1 MSTYRS
7 AWMQRWWSWLGRG
20 NTNENLQPMFP
31 QKPSKIKQGRY
42 YQRGDICLS
51 TEEGCC
57 CGFICSGGGL
67 ASCHL
72 VFQYS
77 QHSQCGVFFALIVP
91 ALTPVSLALA
101 CVLAEQIVKH
111 TICLLGIHHAYLL
124 GVLKYLKVQE
134 ECCYFCKDLGR
145 PWNQSNFC
153 DRSRDSVPLNCRKIH
168 NSAWNKRDL
177 ISLVGSALTPEDSK
191 VMYNKVYGDLHWRGW
206 GVSERTC
213 STIHKL

>member
-1 MSTYRS
+1 
-7 AWMQRWWSWLGRG
+7 
-20 NTNENLQPMFP
+20 MFP

-77 QHSQCGVFFALIVP
+77 RQSQCGVFFALIVP

-124 GVLKYLKVQE
+124 GVLKYLK
-134 ECCYFCKDLGR
+134 CKR
-145 PWNQSNFC
+145 NVVT
-153 DRSRDSVPLNCRKIH
+153 SVRILEDHEIR
-168 NSAWNKRDL
+168 A
-177 ISLVGSALTPEDSK
+177 ISVTEVGTLF
-191 VMYNKVYGDLHWRGW
+191 L
-206 GVSERTC
+206 
-213 STIHKL
+213 